1 MSNNIYKNNENDETA
16 VAVLTWNTTRKRSV
30 YNPMDLPNLRTSSGT
45 GGDGF
50 KYFNNFTNSYERP
63 RSLIVVLRNKLQA
76 LTLETRSASLSSSSS
91 SPKNNNN
98 NPNRKL
104 PAHLRHHQY
113 LNGGNGYS
121 VSI

>member
-1 MSNNIYKNNENDETA
+1 MSLYNNNNSENDEVLA
-16 VAVLTWNTTRKRSV
+16 VITWNTTRKRSV
-30 YNPMDLPNLRTSSGT
+30 YNPTDLPNLRTSSGR
-45 GGDGF
+45 GDGF

-91 SPKNNNN
+91 PKNNNN